1 LIRKKKKA
9 QALQHSKPSVTVMGI
24 QLEQDEENVTAETPM
39 LKKILLESTLNV
51 PMMMPSSGGYD
62 RMLITIYSSS
72 GLLFFLVIY
81 STSEITLGQ

>member
-1 LIRKKKKA
+1 MLSSPYILKTNQKA

-24 QLEQDEENVTAETPM
+24 QLEQDEETVTAETPM

-62 RMLITIYSSS
+62 QNVDYHI
-72 GLLFFLVIY
+72 
-81 STSEITLGQ
+81 